1 MADTNTI
8 NGRLMNSLGLPSDT
22 LTKLQTAEPQTFTQT
37 KNAFLT
43 ALFNKISLMVVDTL
57 QFNDPFGKWYGQ
69 PINYG
74 DTIENIY
81 VDVPTGYDYN
91 ANKDVSPFVKAPAEV
106 KTLYLSINY
115 QMQYETTITDVEIRR
130 AVFTPNGLMNLVT
143 KIMST
148 MPTASMGNRYF
159 ATIGMLA
166 TPGIYA
172 KGVESVTYA
181 TGNDEDLAKKATK
194 AIIDCARSMSYLNK
208 TNNKLKVMQNTPRDK
223 LILVIKGS
231 VLDKINLDYLTGVFN
246 LSKVDLL
253 TRIVDIETFSVT
265 YIDNTTG
272 SPVEKTK
279 ESDIDFVL
287 IDERGLDLH
296 MALQDAGMIYNPRD
310 LSTNHYYN
318 EWALLGYKYWFNA
331 RAFKLTAQGE

>member
-1 MADTNTI
+1 MADTL

-22 LTKLQTAEPQTFTQT
+22 LTKLQTAEPTTFAQT

-57 QFNDPFGKWYGQ
+57 QFTDPFGKWYGQ

-81 VDVPTGYDYN
+81 VDVPSGYDYN
-91 ANKDVSPFVKAPAEV
+91 KNKDVSPFVKAPAEV

-148 MPTASMGNRYF
+148 MPTASMANRYF

-166 TPGIYA
+166 TPGIY
-172 KGVESVTYA
+172 KNGVEEVTYA
-181 TGNDEDLAKKATK
+181 TGNDKDLAEKATK
-194 AIIDCARSMSYLNK
+194 AIINATRSMSYLNK
-208 TNNKLKVMQNTPRDK
+208 DNNKMGVIQNTPKDK

-231 VLDKINLDYLTGVFN
+231 LLDKINLNYLTGVFN
-246 LSKVDLL
+246 LSKVELL
-253 TRIVDIETFSVT
+253 SRIVDIETFSVK

-272 SPVEKTK
+272 KPTEKTK

-310 LSTNHYYN
+310 LSTNHFYN

>member
-1 MADTNTI
+1 MADTI
-8 NGRLMNSLGLPSDT
+8 NGRLMNSLGLPQDT
-22 LTKLQTAEPQTFTQT
+22 LTKLQTAEPTEFTEV
-37 KNAFLT
+37 KNKFLT

-81 VDVPTGYDYN
+81 VDVPTGYDFN

-148 MPTASMGNRYF
+148 MSTAAMGNRYF

-166 TPGIYA
+166 TPAIYPN
-172 KGVESVTYA
+172 GVESVTYT
-181 TGNDEDLAKKATK
+181 TGDDKDLAEKATK
-194 AIIDCARSMSYLNK
+194 AIINATRSMSYLNK
-208 TNNKLKVMQNTPRDK
+208 TNNKMGVLQNTPKDK

-231 VLDKINLDYLTGVFN
+231 LLDKINLDFLTGVFN
-246 LSKVDLL
+246 LSKVELL
-253 TRIVDIETFSVT
+253 SRIVDIETFSVK
-265 YIDNTTG
+265 YIDNTGGT
-272 SPVEKTK
+272 PTEKSK
-279 ESDIDFVL
+279 DSDIDFVL

-310 LSTNHYYN
+310 LSTNHFYN